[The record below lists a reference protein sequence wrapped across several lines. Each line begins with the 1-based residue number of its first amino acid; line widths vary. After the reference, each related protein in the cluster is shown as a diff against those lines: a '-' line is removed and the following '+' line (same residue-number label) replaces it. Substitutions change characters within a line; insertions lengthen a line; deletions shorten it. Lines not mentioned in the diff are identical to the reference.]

1 MADDERVPEPGHF
14 LPGSDVPTGE
24 VSPVAPTSKLELG
37 SGTGLGLGEA
47 RPISVS
53 QEPARKKAAPLP
65 DDPEYQGFYSGPPA
79 APLPGAP
86 TGALRGTRQL
96 GRVRYAGWKT
106 TSPRAAVQEFSTHSP
121 YRKPVRQFSQ
131 RFVGLVSALALVIVA
146 GGTIAAYAKI
156 DSFGNEVTNPLAD
169 PSIKP
174 SEGPQS
180 VAPNPTVTV
189 TIPPVPDLVR
199 LQKNLLYK
207 VGKLPTVKCA
217 RPKIKPTSKANVL
230 RFYQGL
236 VPCLHETW
244 EPLVLKANYPF
255 RQPKLV
261 LAGKTNTTN
270 CTGESTTSNYCP
282 TDELIT
288 MEWEKDLKDY
298 KTYGNQVIVHMMDAL
313 AHEYGHHVQNLTEMS
328 TASSSREGFAKTK
341 AEKLEWSRRQELQA
355 NCLGANFLGANKV
368 TLGLTGQD
376 LKYWEY
382 ETKNSG
388 DEFDPKKIR
397 DHGSKKN
404 QWLWSGPGFKSANPA
419 SCNTYVAPAA
429 KVS

>member
-1 MADDERVPEPGHF
+1 MADERVPEPGHF
-14 LPGSDVPTGE
+14 LPGSDVPTGGD
-24 VSPVAPTSKLELG
+24 SPVAPTSKSSRG
-37 SGTGLGLGEA
+37 SGLGLGEA
-47 RPISVS
+47 RPVSIS

-86 TGALRGTRQL
+86 TGSLQGSRQF
-96 GRVRYAGWKT
+96 GRVRYDGWKT
-106 TSPRAAVQEFSTHSP
+106 TSPRTGLRQFATQSP
-121 YRKPVRQFSQ
+121 YRKPARQFSQ
-131 RFVGLVSALALVIVA
+131 RFVGLISALALVIVA

-180 VAPNPTVTV
+180 VAPNPTKTV
-189 TIPPVPDLVR
+189 TIQPVPDLVR
-199 LQKNLLYK
+199 LQKNKLYT
-207 VGKLPTVKCA
+207 VGKLAGVKCA
-217 RPKIKPTSKANVL
+217 RPKVKPTSKANIL
-230 RFYQGL
+230 RFYQAML
-236 VPCLHETW
+236 PCLHETW
-244 EPLVLKANYPF
+244 EPLVLKADYPF

-261 LAGKTNTTN
+261 LAGKTNTTT
-270 CTGESTTSNYCP
+270 CTGESDSSNYCP
-282 TDELIT
+282 ADELIT
-288 MEWEKDLKDY
+288 MQWAQDLKDY
-298 KTYGNQVIVHMMDAL
+298 KTYGDQVVVHMMDTL

-328 TASSSREGFAKTK
+328 TASQSREGYAKTK

-355 NCLGANFLGANKV
+355 NCLGANFLGANKN

-376 LKYWEY
+376 LKSWESQ
-382 ETKNSG
+382 TKNSG
-388 DEFDPKKIR
+388 DEFDPKKVR

-404 QWLWSGPGFKSANPA
+404 QWLWAGPAFKSTNPA
-419 SCNTYVAPAA
+419 SCNTYTAPPA